1 MPPRHLV
8 ALLFPLVTIG
18 GFVLAAPTSD
28 DPNAPVRSL
37 TLGQAET
44 TALANQPTLTQAH
57 GLLEAAEGRVEESRA
72 GYLPQVTLNGTYER
86 TTGNFAPRPGALPA
100 CVSTGGTAG
109 TGGTACTSTT
119 SSTTQTPVSW
129 DPKYNYFLFGATATQ
144 LIYDFGQTSGRW
156 RSAGAS
162 RDAAADNT
170 RTAEVQTLFN
180 VRRAYFQVR
189 AQHDLVAVAEESV
202 RNQEKH
208 VEQTRAFVK
217 AGIQPDINLATVR
230 TALANAKV
238 QLVTA
243 QNNFEVSE
251 AQLAQAMGV
260 PVEGRFAITDEEMP
274 PIPGEDGPSGPLAER
289 ALHARPEVANL
300 ADQRRAQELTVGAV
314 RGAYGPSLGA
324 IANVS
329 DNGTA
334 IDGLVPNWYA
344 GLTLSWALLQGGLTR
359 GQLREAKGT
368 LENLAGQEAALRLQI
383 QVDVEQ
389 GRLAVQAAKA
399 TIGAAAEA
407 VVNARE
413 QLTLAEGRYAHGL
426 GSAVEL
432 SDAQVA
438 HTTAEAQRVQAEFNL
453 AAARAQLLGALGTG
467 TR

>member
-8 ALLFPLVTIG
+8 ALLLPLVLIG

-37 TLGQAET
+37 TLEQAET

-86 TTGNFAPRPGALPA
+86 TTGNFAPRPGALPT
-100 CVSTGGTAG
+100 CVPTGGMAG
-109 TGGTACTSTT
+109 TGGTTATTCTSTT
-119 SSTTQTPVSW
+119 SSTTAPVSW

-144 LIYDFGQTSGRW
+144 LIYDFGLTSGRW
-156 RSAGAS
+156 RSAGAN

-208 VEQTRAFVK
+208 VEQTQAFVRT
-217 AGIQPDINLATVR
+217 GIQPDINLATVR

-238 QLVTA
+238 QLVMA

-274 PIPGEDGPSGPLAER
+274 PVPGEDGPSGPLAER

-344 GLTLSWALLQGGLTR
+344 GLTLSWSILQGGLTR

-368 LENLAGQEAALRLQI
+368 LENLAGQEAALRLQVE
-383 QVDVEQ
+383 VDVEQ

-407 VVNARE
+407 VVNAHD

-438 HTTAEAQRVQAEFNL
+438 YTTAESQRVQAEFNL
-453 AAARAQLLGALGTG
+453 AAARAQLMGALGI
-467 TR
+467 R